1 MAILKEVKE
10 KELYRVEYNV
20 PIKVKE
26 QLDLLIEDKIGGDYR
41 ACLLDDTGEETDGY
55 IKGYVE
61 LEFSSDYPYNESFL
75 KEVVQ
80 DFDDL
85 ENEVVTDVV
94 LNPDT
99 DIVEEDTC
107 TNNCKNCK
115 KLISNNF
122 TDKNM
127 LCRCSDCFALTEKDD
142 TWYCDVYNTECSNV
156 DNCKEWE

>member
-61 LEFSSDYPYNESFL
+61 LEFSFDYPYNESFL
-75 KEVVQ
+75 KEVLQ

-94 LNPDT
+94 LNPDI

-107 TNNCKNCK
+107 DGICYNCME
-115 KLISNNF
+115 LIKGE
-122 TDKNM
+122 TDKNA
-127 LCRCSDCFALTEKDD
+127 LCRCQDCFALVDKNNTY
-142 TWYCDVYNTECSNV
+142 YCDLYDTECSKV
-156 DNCKEWE
+156 LDCKEWE